1 MSGSDAAGGPATQQ
15 GTAGPAPS
23 PASLVLALALLLGLQ
38 PVSTDLYLP
47 ALPALAAEFSG
58 AVALSQLT
66 LSALLLAFGFGQ
78 LLLGP
83 VSDRFGRRPVLLGG
97 LALYVLAT
105 LASTLVPRL
114 EGLILCRALQG
125 VGLAAAVV
133 CGRAL
138 LRDLH
143 SPREGAA
150 LMSKG
155 MSGLGMIALAS
166 PAVGGLLA
174 SLGGWRAALAAT
186 GVFAA
191 VTLGLVA
198 WRLPETLRQRNPRAL
213 VPAEVVRTWL
223 RILCHPTFRAWTLL
237 TSFTY
242 GGLYT
247 FLACGP
253 FVYIEV
259 LGTSRAGYG
268 LFLAGSSLAYL
279 SGTFLGRRLLRLHG
293 LRGAV
298 GRAAGLTLSGGL
310 LLAGLSLAGIV
321 GPWAIAL
328 PHTLFMLGHGV
339 HQPCAQAAAVG
350 PFPAHAGAAS
360 ALSGFITAA
369 LAFLLGLWFGRVI
382 GDTVYPLTLTQGLL
396 AVLTALVA
404 WTLVQQHGEAP
415 PAPSTAPSAPG
426 RA

>member
-1 MSGSDAAGGPATQQ
+1 MSGSEAAGSPAAPT

-23 PASLVLALALLLGLQ
+23 PATLVLALALLLGLQ

-47 ALPALAAEFSG
+47 ALPALAAEFGG
-58 AVALSQLT
+58 AVGLSQLT
-66 LSALLLAFGFGQ
+66 LSVLLLAFGFGQ

-83 VSDRFGRRPVLLGG
+83 VSDRWGRRPVLLGG

-105 LASTLVPRL
+105 VASTLAPRL
-114 EGLILCRALQG
+114 EALVLCRALQG

-150 LMSKG
+150 IMSKG

-174 SLGGWRAALAAT
+174 SVGGWRAALAST

-191 VTLGLVA
+191 AALALVA
-198 WRLPETLRQRNPRAL
+198 WRLPETLRQRNPQAL
-213 VPAEVVRTWL
+213 VPAEMARTWW
-223 RILCHPTFRAWTLL
+223 RILRHPTFRAWTLL

-268 LFLAGSSLAYL
+268 LFLATSSLAYL

-298 GRAAGLTLSGGL
+298 GRAAVWTLSGGL
-310 LLAGLSLAGIV
+310 LLAGLSLAGVI

-328 PHTLFMLGHGV
+328 PHALFALGHGV
-339 HQPCAQAAAVG
+339 HQPCAQAAVVG

-360 ALSGFITAA
+360 ALSGFLTAA
-369 LAFLLGLWFGRVI
+369 LAFVLGLWLGQVI
-382 GDTVYPLTLTQGLL
+382 GDSVYPLTLTQGLM

-404 WTLVQQHGEAP
+404 WTLVQRHGEAP
-415 PAPSTAPSAPG
+415 PAPVAAASVRG
-426 RA
+426 

>member
-1 MSGSDAAGGPATQQ
+1 MSASDPAGGSRAT
-15 GTAGPAPS
+15 PS
-23 PASLVLALALLLGLQ
+23 PATLVLALALLLGLQ

-47 ALPALAAEFSG
+47 ALPALAAEFGG
-58 AVALSQLT
+58 AVGLSQLT
-66 LSALLLAFGFGQ
+66 LSALLLAFGLGQ

-83 VSDRFGRRPVLLGG
+83 VSDGWGRRPVLLGG

-105 LASTLVPRL
+105 LASTLAPRL
-114 EGLILCRALQG
+114 EWLVLCRALQG

-150 LMSKG
+150 IMSRS

-174 SLGGWRAALAAT
+174 SVGGWRAALAST

-191 VTLGLVA
+191 VALAVVA
-198 WRLPETLRQRNPRAL
+198 WRLPETLRRRNPQAL
-213 VPAEVVRTWL
+213 VPAEMARTWL
-223 RILCHPTFRAWTLL
+223 RILRHPTFRAWALL
-237 TSFTY
+237 TTFTY

-253 FVYIEV
+253 FVFIEV

-268 LFLAGSSLAYL
+268 LFLATSSLAYL
-279 SGTFLGRRLLRLHG
+279 SGTFFGRRLLRLHG

-298 GRAAGLTLSGGL
+298 GRAAGWTLGGGL
-310 LLAGLSLAGIV
+310 LLAGLSLAGVV

-328 PHTLFMLGHGV
+328 PHMLYAFAHGV
-339 HQPCAQAAAVG
+339 HQPCAQAAVVG

-360 ALSGFITAA
+360 ALAGFLTAA
-369 LAFLLGLWFGRVI
+369 LAFALGLWFGQVI
-382 GDTVYPLTLTQGLL
+382 GNTVYPLTLTQGLM

-404 WTLVQQHGEAP
+404 WTLVQRHGEAQSVP
-415 PAPSTAPSAPG
+415 EPAAPG
-426 RA
+426 RG

>member
-1 MSGSDAAGGPATQQ
+1 MSASDPAGGPRAT
-15 GTAGPAPS
+15 PS
-23 PASLVLALALLLGLQ
+23 HATLVLALALLLGLQ

-47 ALPALAAEFSG
+47 ALPALAAEFGG
-58 AVALSQLT
+58 AVGLTQLT
-66 LSALLLAFGFGQ
+66 LSALLLAFGLGQ

-83 VSDRFGRRPVLLGG
+83 VSDRWGRRPVLLGG

-105 LASTLVPRL
+105 LASTLAPRL
-114 EGLILCRALQG
+114 EWLVLCRALQG

-143 SPREGAA
+143 GPREGAVI
-150 LMSKG
+150 MSRS

-174 SLGGWRAALAAT
+174 SVGGWRAALAST

-191 VTLGLVA
+191 VALAVVA
-198 WRLPETLRQRNPRAL
+198 WRLPETLRRRNPQAL
-213 VPAEVVRTWL
+213 VPAEMARTWL
-223 RILCHPTFRAWTLL
+223 RILRHPTFRAWTLL
-237 TSFTY
+237 TTFTY

-268 LFLAGSSLAYL
+268 LFLATSSLAYL
-279 SGTFLGRRLLRLHG
+279 SGTFFGRRLLRLHG

-298 GRAAGLTLSGGL
+298 GRAAGWTLAGGV
-310 LLAGLSLAGIV
+310 LLAGLSLAGVV

-328 PHTLFMLGHGV
+328 PHMLYAFAHGV
-339 HQPCAQAAAVG
+339 HQPCAQAAVVG

-360 ALSGFITAA
+360 ALAGFLTAA
-369 LAFLLGLWFGRVI
+369 LAFALGLWFGQVI
-382 GDTVYPLTLTQGLL
+382 GDTVYPLTLTQGLM

-404 WTLVQQHGEAP
+404 WTLVQRHGEAP
-415 PAPSTAPSAPG
+415 AAPEPAAPG
-426 RA
+426 RG

>member
-1 MSGSDAAGGPATQQ
+1 MSASDPAGGSRAT
-15 GTAGPAPS
+15 PS
-23 PASLVLALALLLGLQ
+23 PATLVLALALLLGLQ

-47 ALPALAAEFSG
+47 ALPALAAEFGG
-58 AVALSQLT
+58 AVGLSQLT
-66 LSALLLAFGFGQ
+66 LSALLLAFGLGQ

-83 VSDRFGRRPVLLGG
+83 LSDRWGRRPVLLGG

-105 LASTLVPRL
+105 LASTLAPRL
-114 EGLILCRALQG
+114 EWLVLCRALQG

-150 LMSKG
+150 IMSRS

-174 SLGGWRAALAAT
+174 SVGGWRAALAST

-191 VTLGLVA
+191 VALAVVA
-198 WRLPETLRQRNPRAL
+198 WRLPETLRRRNPQAL
-213 VPAEVVRTWL
+213 VPAEMARTWL
-223 RILCHPTFRAWTLL
+223 RILRHPTFRAWALL
-237 TSFTY
+237 TTFTY

-253 FVYIEV
+253 FVFIEV

-268 LFLAGSSLAYL
+268 LFLATSSLAYL
-279 SGTFLGRRLLRLHG
+279 SGTFFGRRLLRLHG

-298 GRAAGLTLSGGL
+298 GRAAGWTLGGGL
-310 LLAGLSLAGIV
+310 LLAGLSLAGVV

-328 PHTLFMLGHGV
+328 PHMLYAFAHGV
-339 HQPCAQAAAVG
+339 HQPCAQAAVVG

-360 ALSGFITAA
+360 ALAGFLTAA
-369 LAFLLGLWFGRVI
+369 LAFALGLWFGQVI
-382 GDTVYPLTLTQGLL
+382 GDTVYPLTLTQGLM

-404 WTLVQQHGEAP
+404 WTLVQRHGEAQSVP
-415 PAPSTAPSAPG
+415 EPAAPG
-426 RA
+426 RG

>member
-1 MSGSDAAGGPATQQ
+1 MSASDPAGGPRA
-15 GTAGPAPS
+15 APS
-23 PASLVLALALLLGLQ
+23 PATLVLALALLLGLQ

-47 ALPALAAEFSG
+47 ALPALAAEFGG
-58 AVALSQLT
+58 AVGLSQLT
-66 LSALLLAFGFGQ
+66 LSALLLAFGLGQ

-83 VSDRFGRRPVLLGG
+83 LSDRWGRRPVLLGG

-105 LASTLVPRL
+105 LASTLAPRL
-114 EGLILCRALQG
+114 EWLVLCRALQG

-150 LMSKG
+150 IMSRS

-174 SLGGWRAALAAT
+174 SVGGWRAALAST

-191 VTLGLVA
+191 VALAVVA
-198 WRLPETLRQRNPRAL
+198 WRLPETLRRRNPQAL
-213 VPAEVVRTWL
+213 VPAEMARTWL
-223 RILCHPTFRAWTLL
+223 RILRHPTFRAWALL
-237 TSFTY
+237 TTFTY

-253 FVYIEV
+253 FVFIEV

-268 LFLAGSSLAYL
+268 LFLASSSLAYL
-279 SGTFLGRRLLRLHG
+279 SGTFFGRRLLRLHG

-298 GRAAGLTLSGGL
+298 GRAAGWTLSGGL
-310 LLAGLSLAGIV
+310 LLAGLSLAGVV

-328 PHTLFMLGHGV
+328 PHMLYAFAHGV
-339 HQPCAQAAAVG
+339 HQPCAQAAVVG

-360 ALSGFITAA
+360 ALAGFLTAA
-369 LAFLLGLWFGRVI
+369 LAFALGLWFGQVI
-382 GDTVYPLTLTQGLL
+382 GNTVYPLTLTQGLM

-404 WTLVQQHGEAP
+404 WTLVQRHGEASSAP
-415 PAPSTAPSAPG
+415 EPAAPG
-426 RA
+426 RG

>member
-1 MSGSDAAGGPATQQ
+1 MSASDPAGGLRAT
-15 GTAGPAPS
+15 PS
-23 PASLVLALALLLGLQ
+23 HATLVLALALLLGLQ

-47 ALPALAAEFSG
+47 ALPALAAEFGG
-58 AVALSQLT
+58 AVGLTQLT
-66 LSALLLAFGFGQ
+66 LSALLLAFGLGQ

-83 VSDRFGRRPVLLGG
+83 VSDRWGRRPVLLGG

-105 LASTLVPRL
+105 LASTLAPRL
-114 EGLILCRALQG
+114 EWLVLCRALQG

-143 SPREGAA
+143 GPREGAVI
-150 LMSKG
+150 MSRS

-174 SLGGWRAALAAT
+174 SVGGWRAALAST

-191 VTLGLVA
+191 VALAVVA
-198 WRLPETLRQRNPRAL
+198 WRLPETLRRRNPQAL
-213 VPAEVVRTWL
+213 VPAEMARTWL
-223 RILCHPTFRAWTLL
+223 RILRHPTFRAWTLL
-237 TSFTY
+237 TTFTY

-268 LFLAGSSLAYL
+268 LFLATSSLAYL
-279 SGTFLGRRLLRLHG
+279 GGTFFGRRLLRLHG

-298 GRAAGLTLSGGL
+298 GRAAGWTLAGGL
-310 LLAGLSLAGIV
+310 LLAGLSLAGVV

-328 PHTLFMLGHGV
+328 PHMLYAFAHGV
-339 HQPCAQAAAVG
+339 HQPCAQAAVVG

-360 ALSGFITAA
+360 ALAGFLTAA
-369 LAFLLGLWFGRVI
+369 LAFALGLWFGQVI
-382 GDTVYPLTLTQGLL
+382 GGTVYPLTLTQGMM

-404 WTLVQQHGEAP
+404 WTLVQRHGEAP
-415 PAPSTAPSAPG
+415 AASG
-426 RA
+426 QGQG